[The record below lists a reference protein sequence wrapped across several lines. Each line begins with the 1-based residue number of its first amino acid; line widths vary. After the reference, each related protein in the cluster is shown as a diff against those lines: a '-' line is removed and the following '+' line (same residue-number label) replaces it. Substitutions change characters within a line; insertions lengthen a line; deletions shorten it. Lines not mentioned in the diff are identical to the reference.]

1 MTVAMAVIAS
11 IEGLTAQADTEISS
25 LITDNT

>member
-1 MTVAMAVIAS
+1 MTIAMAVIAS
-11 IEGLTAQADTEISS
+11 IESLPAQADTEISH

>member
-11 IEGLTAQADTEISS
+11 IESLPAQADTEISS
-25 LITDNT
+25 LITDHT